1 MGANATT
8 FVPSYT
14 SGEVLTAANLSV
26 TNSGIP
32 VFATTVTR
40 DAAFG
45 GTGEKTLAEGQFAY
59 IEATNLTQYYDG
71 AAWQNVGVA
80 GLTYITQATPSAVN
94 SVSIDNCFTSTY
106 QNYLVTISN
115 TALVGTNAGM
125 HLRLRASSTDST
137 TNYSSN
143 RIFGFSTTVGSS
155 ANPDGTDEF
164 SVGFCDSAYATSYY
178 SVVNIGS
185 PNNAVATK
193 YNCLSGAIENS
204 GVFNQYFFAGAHT
217 TASAY
222 DGFTIRT
229 AGTSFTGTIRVYG
242 YQNS

>member
-45 GTGEKTLAEGQFAY
+45 GTGEKVLAEGQMAY
-59 IEATNLTQYYDG
+59 IEASNLTQYYDG
-71 AAWQNVGVA
+71 AAWQTLGG
-80 GLTYITQATPSAVN
+80 GLTYITQATPSAVA

-106 QNYLVTISN
+106 LNYFVTISY
-115 TALVGTNAGM
+115 TASVGVNSAVNFRM
-125 HLRLRASSTDST
+125 RASSTDAT
-137 TNYSSN
+137 TNYTSN
-143 RIFGFSTTVGSS
+143 RVNAYGATIASN
-155 ANPDGTDEF
+155 ANPSGTDEF
-164 SVGFCDSAYATSYY
+164 
-178 SVVNIGS
+178 NIGFVDGAYPTSFITSMNIFS
-185 PNNAVATK
+185 PQATVATK
-193 YNCLSGAIENS
+193 YNCLSSAMENS
-204 GVFNQYFFAGAHT
+204 GPVNQYYLAGAHT

-222 DGFTIRT
+222 DGFTVST
-229 AGTSFTGTIRVYG
+229 AGTSFTGIIRVYG